1 MSLYRYYF
9 FDKADRLKGGDCV
22 ECFNAKAA
30 IAESSLLLIMK
41 EPAVVTV
48 EIWQEEQFI
57 GGERRDG
64 ASYVTTRTSDSSL
77 RTYPIFS
84 LDQKAF

>member
-9 FDKADRLKGGDCV
+9 FNKADHLQGGDCV
-22 ECFNAKAA
+22 QCFDDRTA
-30 IAESSLLLIMK
+30 IAEGALLLVMQ
-41 EPAVVTV
+41 EPEVVAV
-48 EIWQEEQFI
+48 EIWQDEQFI

-77 RTYPIFS
+77 RTHPIIS
-84 LDQKAF
+84 LDQKAS

>member
-22 ECFNAKAA
+22 QCFNDRAA
-30 IAESSLLLIMK
+30 IAEGSLLLIMK
-41 EPAVVTV
+41 EPAVVAV
-48 EIWQEEQFI
+48 EIWQDEQFI

-77 RTYPIFS
+77 RAHSIIS
-84 LDQKAF
+84 LDQKAS

>member
-22 ECFNAKAA
+22 QCFNDRAA
-30 IAESSLLLIMK
+30 IAEGSLLLIMK
-41 EPAVVTV
+41 EPAVVAV
-48 EIWQEEQFI
+48 EIWQDEQFI

-64 ASYVTTRTSDSSL
+64 ASYVTTRTSDNSL
-77 RTYPIFS
+77 RTHPMFS
-84 LDQKAF
+84 LDTKVS